1 MIALWLDGIW
11 ALSRTAHDSSWPRDG
26 VVKVRLITD
35 LLFPLLWS
43 PCSYGRTT
51 GLYIEPLGETYH
63 SHGSSTHLPVV
74 DGFALWSER
83 VYNPPLSHS
92 FIASINVIIFHHNKN
107 TYLGQ
112 FEFQYCQNQPFPFLR
127 IPPEGMVATGKNIL
141 YH

>member
-1 MIALWLDGIW
+1 M
-11 ALSRTAHDSSWPRDG
+11 
-26 VVKVRLITD
+26 
-35 LLFPLLWS
+35 WS

-92 FIASINVIIFHHNKN
+92 FVASINVIIFHHNN
-107 TYLGQ
+107 RTARSNEGLENSRLNLLDSPSMVT
-112 FEFQYCQNQPFPFLR
+112 FENP
-127 IPPEGMVATGKNIL
+127 IW
-141 YH
+141 HW

>member
-1 MIALWLDGIW
+1 M
-11 ALSRTAHDSSWPRDG
+11 
-26 VVKVRLITD
+26 
-35 LLFPLLWS
+35 LWS

-92 FIASINVIIFHHNKN
+92 FVAKINVIIFHHNSFRN
-107 TYLGQ
+107 RPNNEGHPCTADDTNIISLLYSGR
-112 FEFQYCQNQPFPFLR
+112 YQPNPPIHCHAESPSNVR
-127 IPPEGMVATGKNIL
+127 IQ
-141 YH
+141 